1 MIICKSIYNAL
12 YKFYKASQEV
22 LHLLKILVTK
32 FQTVE
37 KKTNRTPL
45 RVSTVGL
52 HSIFFDYDIK
62 NGSVLVP
69 VPLLYATLEVR

>member
-1 MIICKSIYNAL
+1 MTCG
-12 YKFYKASQEV
+12 
-22 LHLLKILVTK
+22 
-32 FQTVE
+32 

-45 RVSTVGL
+45 RVSAVGL